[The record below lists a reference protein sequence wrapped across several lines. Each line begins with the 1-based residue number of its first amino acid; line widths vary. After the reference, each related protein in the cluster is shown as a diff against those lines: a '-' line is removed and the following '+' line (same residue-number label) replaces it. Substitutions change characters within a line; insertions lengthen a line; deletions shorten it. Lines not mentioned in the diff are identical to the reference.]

1 MSSDVY
7 LSKSDVVF
15 ESLRELITRGEM
27 APGEPLRQRDLA
39 ARFNVSPTPVR
50 EALRRLEAEGL
61 VSSNLH
67 RGSRVANTEDEDEEE
82 SNRILATLEPLATT
96 LAVERMT
103 DEDLADIRVLQRRFD
118 KCSEDDPAVT
128 ALNREFH
135 FRIYECARS
144 PLLLSLM
151 RVLWQSFAHRPRL
164 WRPHADSV
172 REHEELVTALQ
183 ERDSKRAA
191 TVIRDHVLGSIDWM
205 RTALA
210 QAEADELSS

>member
-1 MSSDVY
+1 MTSETY
-7 LSKSDVVF
+7 LSKGDVVF
-15 ESLRELITRGEM
+15 ASLRELIITGAM

-61 VSSNLH
+61 VSSDLH

-82 SNRILATLEPLATT
+82 ANRILAALEPLATT
-96 LAVERMT
+96 LAVERLT
-103 DEDLADIRVLQRRFD
+103 DEDLVEIRALQQRFD
-118 KCSEDDPAVT
+118 ECPEDDPAVT
-128 ALNREFH
+128 ALNRKFH

-151 RVLWQSFAHRPRL
+151 GVLWQSFAHRPKL

-172 REHEELVTALQ
+172 LEHAALVVALEQ
-183 ERDSKRAA
+183 RDSEIAA
-191 TVIRDHVLGSIDWM
+191 AVIRAHVLGSIDWM
-205 RTALA
+205 HTARSRA
-210 QAEADELSS
+210 GTAA